1 VRQAAALVLAAVL
14 ALLMAAPASARVQ
27 RPSLASAAAAIVVDA
42 RSGDMLLSK
51 RADVRRP
58 IASTTKLMTALL
70 TLESGK
76 LHRSFTAPAYHA
88 LPVES
93 KIDLRRGERMNVRD
107 LLTALLLESAN
118 DAAVDLAIGVSGS
131 RERFV
136 AKMNARARQL
146 GLRKF
151 VAKMNARA
159 RQLGLRNTHYAN
171 PIGLD
176 APGNYSTARDLAAL
190 ARKLMT
196 NPTFA
201 ATVNRSRA
209 TLRSGDHARTIRNRN
224 LLVARY
230 RFVDGVKTGHTG
242 TAHYVLVGAAHGYGG
257 KIISVVL
264 GEPSEHA
271 RDADTLALLR
281 WGIDQYRRVTLLRPG
296 HPVAYAKVA
305 YHPDLKIRLT
315 TRRSATFTLRRG
327 ERLTTR
333 VHAPDELKGPIPA
346 GRRVGSVSVLY
357 LGHEVATLG
366 LVPARAVPGSTVIQ
380 RVTHTLGP
388 PLTAL
393 ALVVVVLAAVLAGIW
408 LRASLARRPR
418 TVSSR

>member
-1 VRQAAALVLAAVL
+1 ML

-27 RPSLASAAAAIVVDA
+27 RPALASASAAIVVDA
-42 RSGDMLLSK
+42 RTGDVLLSK
-51 RADVRRP
+51 RADLRRP

-88 LPVES
+88 LPIES
-93 KIDLRRGERMNVRD
+93 KIDLRRGERMKVRD

-118 DAAVDLAIGVSGS
+118 DGAVDLAVGVSGS

-146 GLRKF
+146 RLRH
-151 VAKMNARA
+151 
-159 RQLGLRNTHYAN
+159 THYAN

-176 APGNYSTARDLAAL
+176 APGNYSSARDLAAL

-196 NPTFA
+196 NRTFA
-201 ATVNRSRA
+201 AIANRSRA

-224 LLVARY
+224 LLVGRY
-230 RFVDGVKTGHTG
+230 RFVDGVKTGHTA
-242 TAHYVLVGAAHGYGG
+242 TAHYVLVGAAHGHGG

-264 GEPSEHA
+264 GEPSESA
-271 RDADTLALLR
+271 RDTDTLALLR

-296 HPVAYAKVA
+296 HTVAYAKVA

-327 ERLTTR
+327 ERLTR
-333 VHAPDELKGPIPA
+333 RAHAPKELEGPIAA
-346 GRRVGSVSVLY
+346 GRRVGSVTVLY
-357 LGHEVATLG
+357 LGRKVQTLG
-366 LVPARAVPGSTVIQ
+366 LVTARAVPGSTVIQ

-388 PLTAL
+388 ALTAL
-393 ALVVVVLAAVLAGIW
+393 ALVVVVVGAVLAGIW
-408 LRASLARRPR
+408 LRGSLARRPR
-418 TVSSR
+418 PVSSR